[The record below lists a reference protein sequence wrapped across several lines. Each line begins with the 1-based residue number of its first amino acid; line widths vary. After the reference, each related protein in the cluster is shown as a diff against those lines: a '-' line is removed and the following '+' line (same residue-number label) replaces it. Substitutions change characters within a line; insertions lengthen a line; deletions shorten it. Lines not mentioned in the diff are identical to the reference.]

1 MREASHFTST
11 LQILIGVVIVASIL
25 FVTFTQTSKPLD
37 AEHLKLI
44 VSELR
49 STASEG
55 KLLSEQDFRNS
66 LREKYLKSQLELM
79 QQNLR
84 KQIDQLKN
92 PDVKQNIAQ
101 QQAQALKLADEL
113 QDGLQRIPDS
123 GRTMGLEF
131 RALFDQLLAL
141 ESQLEKM
148 S

>member
-66 LREKYLKSQLELM
+66 LREKYLESQLELM

-101 QQAQALKLADEL
+101 QQAQA
-113 QDGLQRIPDS
+113 
-123 GRTMGLEF
+123 
-131 RALFDQLLAL
+131 
-141 ESQLEKM
+141 
-148 S
+148 